1 MGVELLLAEEPVE
14 VYLLQADTAEVEH
27 AEVLPVEVQLLL
39 LHPVCWIQDV
49 LFINSKI
56 FGSFI
61 NFSKLLT
68 IFVCDFVKYEVST
81 IKIQS

>member
-1 MGVELLLAEEPVE
+1 MLAEEPVD
-14 VYLLQADTAEVEH
+14 VDLLQDDSVEVEH
-27 AEVLPVEVQLLL
+27 AEVLSVEVQLLL
-39 LHPVCWIQDV
+39 VNPVCWIQDSM

-68 IFVCDFVKYEVST
+68 IFVCDFMKYEVSK